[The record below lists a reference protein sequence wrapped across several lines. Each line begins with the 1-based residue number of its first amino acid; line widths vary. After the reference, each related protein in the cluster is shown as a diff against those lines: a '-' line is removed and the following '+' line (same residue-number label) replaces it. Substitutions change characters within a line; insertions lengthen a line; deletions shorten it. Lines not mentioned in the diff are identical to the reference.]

1 MKTLEMMK
9 VEHMT
14 DADIRLLKQIWPLI
28 EKDKTIIVDAFYTHL
43 YQFDEMKR
51 LIIIIEQKVR
61 EQKIKGDL
69 KYLLSIWVVGLFS
82 GIYDD
87 NYANGVRRTL
97 EKYIKAGI
105 SMKVMLSALGYLRN
119 LLIFYTSKEFTTTHS
134 NGIMNATQAINKVI
148 DLNLL
153 ITSEVY
159 MANTHKIVFRSKF

>member
-1 MKTLEMMK
+1 MNTVEMMK

-14 DADIRLLKQIWPLI
+14 DADIRLLKQIWPQI
-28 EKDKTIIVDAFYTHL
+28 EKDKAIIVDAFYTHL
-43 YQFDEMKR
+43 SQFDEMKR
-51 LIIIIEQKVR
+51 LIAIIEHKVR

-69 KYLLSIWVVGLFS
+69 KYLLAIWVVGLFS
-82 GIYDD
+82 GVYDE

-119 LLIFYTSKEFTTTHS
+119 LLIFYTSKEFTSTHS
-134 NGIMNATQAINKVI
+134 NGTINATQAINKII

-153 ITSEVY
+153 ITCQVY
-159 MANTHKIVFRSKF
+159 MANTNKIIFRSKF

>member
-1 MKTLEMMK
+1 MNTVEMMK
-9 VEHMT
+9 VEYMT
-14 DADIRLLKQIWPLI
+14 DADIKLLKQIWPLI

-43 YQFDEMKR
+43 SQFDEIKR
-51 LIIIIEQKVR
+51 LIAIIEQKVR

-82 GIYDD
+82 GVYDD

-105 SMKVMLSALGYLRN
+105 PMKVMLSALGYLRN
-119 LLIFYTSKEFTTTHS
+119 LLIFYTSKEFESART
-134 NGIMNATQAINKVI
+134 NGVIGATQAINKII

-153 ITSEVY
+153 ITCQVY
-159 MANTHKIVFRSKF
+159 MANTSKIIFRSKF